1 MYVRF
6 NERMYACNFGKK
18 KEKKK
23 KENMTIIIIKSL
35 ISFLR
40 VFFLF
45 KKVEK
50 NEKTLFLELYM

>member
-1 MYVRF
+1 
-6 NERMYACNFGKK
+6 MYACNFGKK
-18 KEKKK
+18 KKKK